1 MRRYKSRHFPR
12 ALTYDAESKHRQQL
26 DRGCMQQNSVH
37 DTEWCKPDKYKVWIK
52 SLQDEVCRDE
62 SRIQTEDNVDTRLSG
77 LCVSCQL
84 LSVLFVNWVETN
96 KLLRF
101 THFLHFMLQ
110 FKSYQIG
117 ICCCWILHKSSGQIT
132 FISLKLKCQCWEMQ
146 NISLDYSTFVANF
159 VANFNTQI
167 MKA

>member
-1 MRRYKSRHFPR
+1 MRRYKSRHFSR
-12 ALTYDAESKHRQQL
+12 ALTCEAESKHRQQL

-96 KLLRF
+96 KLIRF
-101 THFLHFMLQ
+101 THFCTLCYNL
-110 FKSYQIG
+110 
-117 ICCCWILHKSSGQIT
+117 ILI
-132 FISLKLKCQCWEMQ
+132 KLG
-146 NISLDYSTFVANF
+146 F

-167 MKA
+167 IKVKYTFVQLLHFELCSLLYLPCSHNSVFCLEQF

>member
-1 MRRYKSRHFPR
+1 MRRYKSRHFSR
-12 ALTYDAESKHRQQL
+12 VLTWEAESKHRQQL

-62 SRIQTEDNVDTRLSG
+62 SRILTEDNVDTRLSG

-101 THFLHFMLQ
+101 THFFAL
-110 FKSYQIG
+110 YAT
-117 ICCCWILHKSSGQIT
+117 ILNLI
-132 FISLKLKCQCWEMQ
+132 KLG
-146 NISLDYSTFVANF
+146 FV
-159 VANFNTQI
+159 VAEYFTNPLA
-167 MKA
+167 KLRLSR

>member
-1 MRRYKSRHFPR
+1 MRRYKSRHFSR
-12 ALTYDAESKHRQQL
+12 ALTCDAEIKLRQQL
-26 DRGCMQQNSVH
+26 DRGCMQQYSVH

-62 SRIQTEDNVDTRLSG
+62 SRVQTEDNVDTRLSG

-101 THFLHFMLQ
+101 THFCTLCYN

-132 FISLKLKCQCWEMQ
+132 FISLKLKCRCWEMQ
-146 NISLDYSTFVANF
+146 NISLDYSTFIANF
-159 VANFNTQI
+159 CC
-167 MKA
+167 KL

>member
-1 MRRYKSRHFPR
+1 MRRYKSRHFSR
-12 ALTYDAESKHRQQL
+12 ALTCEAESKHRQQL

-101 THFLHFMLQ
+101 THFLHFMPQFLILSNWDLLLLNTSQILWPNYVYLAKTKMLMLRYAKYFIRLLNFYCKFLLQ
-110 FKSYQIG
+110 TLTRK
-117 ICCCWILHKSSGQIT
+117 
-132 FISLKLKCQCWEMQ
+132 
-146 NISLDYSTFVANF
+146 
-159 VANFNTQI
+159 
-167 MKA
+167 

>member
-1 MRRYKSRHFPR
+1 MRRYKSRHFSR
-12 ALTYDAESKHRQQL
+12 ALTCDAESKHRQQL
-26 DRGCMQQNSVH
+26 DRGCMQQYSVH
-37 DTEWCKPDKYKVWIK
+37 DTEWRKPDKYKVWIK
-52 SLQDEVCRDE
+52 SLQDEVCGDKSKYRR
-62 SRIQTEDNVDTRLSG
+62 RINVDTRLSG

-132 FISLKLKCQCWEMQ
+132 FISLKLQCWCWEMK
-146 NISLDYSTFVANF
+146 NISLDYSTVIANF
-159 VANFNTQI
+159 CC
-167 MKA
+167 KL